1 MEDLTGKHLGP
12 YQVVAPLGQGG
23 MAAVYKAYQPNV
35 DRYVALK
42 ILPRHFASDP
52 QFVARFEQEAK
63 VLAKLQHPHIL
74 PVHDYGAADGYTYIV
89 MPFIQNGTLADLLK
103 GRRLPLAQI
112 GRIISQIGDALDYA
126 HSRGLVH
133 RDIKPSNVLLDE
145 RGNCLL
151 TDFGIAKILE
161 DNSNLTVTGGIMGTP
176 AYMSPEQGRGEKV
189 DHRTDIY
196 ALGVILYEMATGRVP
211 YTAETAMAVMLKHI
225 NDPLPLPRTLNPAL
239 PEGLERVILKSL
251 AKQPSDRFA
260 SAGEMV
266 KAVLAETIRADVSA
280 DGKTAVGT
288 PVENTIAVPTPQAGT
303 RPKRSPWWVAGLVIG
318 GAMLALLMCGLALAP
333 QFIFSDQGPTATA
346 IAQAQAATATFQTE
360 AKATRTAEAQAT
372 KTAQAVATA
381 SANAQATVQ
390 AATAIALAERNTTAT
405 AIAAATSTAQTAP
418 TATANAASTA
428 TAITQLT
435 AIARNDD
442 LLRDDFNSNRNNWT
456 EAEFSDEYSDG
467 ARQIVGGKYRW
478 WVRSKGDTNHWES
491 VPGFFEKDLLGWF
504 NLQVEIG

>member
-288 PVENTIAVPTPQAGT
+288 PVDNTMTASTSKADSQ
-303 RPKRSPWWVAGLVIG
+303 PKRTAAWWVGGLIIGGVVLALVVCGLV
-318 GAMLALLMCGLALAP
+318 LSP
-333 QFIFSDQGPTATA
+333 QFTPLV
-346 IAQAQAATATFQTE
+346 
-360 AKATRTAEAQAT
+360 K
-372 KTAQAVATA
+372 
-381 SANAQATVQ
+381 
-390 AATAIALAERNTTAT
+390 
-405 AIAAATSTAQTAP
+405 
-418 TATANAASTA
+418 
-428 TAITQLT
+428 
-435 AIARNDD
+435 
-442 LLRDDFNSNRNNWT
+442 LLPLR
-456 EAEFSDEYSDG
+456 
-467 ARQIVGGKYRW
+467 
-478 WVRSKGDTNHWES
+478 
-491 VPGFFEKDLLGWF
+491 P
-504 NLQVEIG
+504 